1 MTRILGLDT
10 AFDFAVTK
18 SSIDPNVTTGSIL
31 LYDFSRSDC
40 WDGDPTHAVH
50 NLVPAQAT
58 SLTGTMQDGNFD
70 GPLAN
75 IRQSGGALQLG
86 RELARLKIGT
96 TALVDYFIG
105 RNIAVTAFA
114 RQIDAPVLRKWVPGM
129 DVALGDVLYHTI
141 TPTLVGGADAREVWK
156 VTQAGT
162 MDGTEPQYFG
172 NAEHTYGSA
181 KAIRGVVT
189 GPGPTYGI
197 PSLIHIL
204 GLAPTAPLNTSN
216 YVMEY
221 AFLSASEMI
230 EQAKINCTATNPSSH
245 VGSFTA
251 ATSGG
256 RGLGSAPTNKQLS
269 FYAEDFAN
277 ALFNAAAGI
286 TGANTVGP
294 RLCLYRLHIED
305 LGTSGRS
312 LAAFYGGER
321 DAFARTNPAR
331 GLLGG

>member
-10 AFDFAVTK
+10 AFDFGVIK
-18 SSIDPNVTTGSIL
+18 SPIDPNVTAGSIL

-40 WDGDPTHAVH
+40 WAGDPTHAVH

-58 SLTGTMQDGNFD
+58 SFTAAAQDGSFD

-75 IRQSGGALQLG
+75 IRRSGGALQLG
-86 RELARLKIGT
+86 RELARLKIGN
-96 TALVDYFIG
+96 TALIDYFVG
-105 RNIAVTAFA
+105 HNIAVAAFA
-114 RQIDAPVLRKWVPGM
+114 RQIDAPTLRKWVPGM
-129 DVALGDVLYHTI
+129 AVALGDVLYHTI
-141 TPTLVGGADAREVWK
+141 TPTLVGGADAREIWT

-162 MDGTEPQYFG
+162 MDATEPQYFG
-172 NAEHTYGSA
+172 NAEHTYGTA

-189 GPGPTYGI
+189 GVGPAYGTPG
-197 PSLIHIL
+197 LIHIL
-204 GLAPTAPLNTSN
+204 GLAPSAPLNTSN

-221 AFLSASEMI
+221 AFLSGTEMV
-230 EQAKINCTATNPSSH
+230 EQAKINCTATNTLSH
-245 VGSFTA
+245 IGSFTA

-256 RGLGSAPTNKQLS
+256 RGLSSAPTNKQLS
-269 FYAEDFAN
+269 LYAEDFAN
-277 ALFNAAAGI
+277 PLFNAAAGI

-305 LGTSGRS
+305 LGASGRS